1 MGFRHASFFIT
12 SIWFSS
18 QNYNQVN
25 QALLLWRYFDNSF
38 GTSSS
43 FGEFIYHF
51 SFTQTQVYTLSL
63 RGDVKNI
70 ILCKVIFHVIF
81 HFPFPFFYVF
91 FFIHAF
97 VFQPQCL
104 DTLSLRG
111 DVSVYVG
118 LVPHW

>member
-1 MGFRHASFFIT
+1 MLRILFYVRLFFI
-12 SIWFSS
+12 F
-18 QNYNQVN
+18 
-25 QALLLWRYFDNSF
+25 
-38 GTSSS
+38 
-43 FGEFIYHF
+43 
-51 SFTQTQVYTLSL
+51 
-63 RGDVKNI
+63 
-70 ILCKVIFHVIF
+70 
-81 HFPFPFFYVF
+81 FPFLLC

>member
-1 MGFRHASFFIT
+1 MLRILFYVMLFFI
-12 SIWFSS
+12 F
-18 QNYNQVN
+18 
-25 QALLLWRYFDNSF
+25 
-38 GTSSS
+38 
-43 FGEFIYHF
+43 
-51 SFTQTQVYTLSL
+51 LSL
-63 RGDVKNI
+63 S
-70 ILCKVIFHVIF
+70 FMF
-81 HFPFPFFYVF
+81 F

>member
-1 MGFRHASFFIT
+1 MVFKS
-12 SIWFSS
+12 
-18 QNYNQVN
+18 NYNQVN
-25 QALLLWRYFDNSF
+25 QALLLWRYFGNSF

-63 RGDVKNI
+63 RGMLR
-70 ILCKVIFHVIF
+70 IL
-81 HFPFPFFYVF
+81 FYVRLFFIFLSLSFMFF
-91 FFIHAF
+91 FFIHVF

>member
-1 MGFRHASFFIT
+1 MLRILFYVRLFFI
-12 SIWFSS
+12 F
-18 QNYNQVN
+18 
-25 QALLLWRYFDNSF
+25 
-38 GTSSS
+38 
-43 FGEFIYHF
+43 
-51 SFTQTQVYTLSL
+51 LSL
-63 RGDVKNI
+63 SFI
-70 ILCKVIFHVIF
+70 
-81 HFPFPFFYVF
+81 F